1 MQNQRSALST
11 DNLHMLA
18 TVASSGSMA
27 AAARVLGVVPSAL
40 SYRLRQMEDNLDVLL
55 VDRSAR
61 RAQLTLAGTEL
72 LRASEHLLGELDAVA
87 KRVQRVASGWEAQLI
102 IVADGLVDTQTIF
115 ELFERFYE
123 LGAPTQ
129 LKLRVETMTGTTDSL
144 SSGHS
149 DLALGIVSEVA
160 QYAGIRSAPLG
171 LVPFVFAVA
180 PHHPLA
186 AASKP
191 LTEQQR
197 MAHRAVVVADSTAR
211 GPGLTVGVLPGQ
223 GTLTVPT
230 MALKLQAQLRGLG
243 CGYLPQPLAQAYI
256 DAGQLVEKAVDQPPR
271 TARMAYAWRS
281 PNSATPGKALDWWL
295 TQLKSPVTR
304 DALMGITVGK
314 KVDTKV
320 GMKVGNNAHAT
331 TAPNA
336 PNKPRVR
343 KPLK

>member
-1 MQNQRSALST
+1 MCT
-11 DNLHMLA
+11 
-18 TVASSGSMA
+18 
-27 AAARVLGVVPSAL
+27 P
-40 SYRLRQMEDNLDVLL
+40 E
-55 VDRSAR
+55 
-61 RAQLTLAGTEL
+61 
-72 LRASEHLLGELDAVA
+72 
-87 KRVQRVASGWEAQLI
+87 
-102 IVADGLVDTQTIF
+102 ADGLVDTQTIF

-149 DLALGIVSEVA
+149 DLALGIVSEAA

-171 LVPFVFAVA
+171 LVPFLFAVA

-186 AASKP
+186 SATKP

-223 GTLTVPT
+223 DTLTVPT

-243 CGYLPQPLAQAYI
+243 CGYLPQPLAQAFI
-256 DAGQLVEKAVDQPPR
+256 DTGHLIEKAIDQPPR

-281 PNSATPGKALDWWL
+281 PNSAAPGKALDWWL

-304 DALMGITVGK
+304 DALMGIRANANAS
-314 KVDTKV
+314 TK
-320 GMKVGNNAHAT
+320 
-331 TAPNA
+331 A
-336 PNKPRVR
+336 PNKSPKR